1 MNNTTTKH
9 ITKMRNRKFL
19 VSYWIEKN
27 DESVDCET
35 EIFADN
41 FDEAYAKFR
50 EKYRLAKIE
59 SIKWIY

>member
-1 MNNTTTKH
+1 
-9 ITKMRNRKFL
+9 MRNRKFL

-50 EKYRLAKIE
+50 DKYRLAKIE
-59 SIKWIY
+59 SIKWMY